1 MVLFKVKKSPGTP
14 GAAEATEGQTK
25 LSFVFLV
32 IFSFFLQNCEEVPH
46 EIDEHGQMVDDDSLV
61 VDLE

>member
-25 LSFVFLV
+25 LSF
-32 IFSFFLQNCEEVPH
+32 FSRYFQFFFAKL
-46 EIDEHGQMVDDDSLV
+46 
-61 VDLE
+61 